1 MEISFLLP
9 VLVILVGIFLLFKL
23 GFFFIFH
30 PIRTIKEFSAG
41 LKDRESRR
49 AFFLALAGTLGVG
62 NIFGVAAGL
71 MIGGEGSI
79 FWLFISS
86 IFSVIIKYAEV
97 LLVIDGQRNM
107 PKSSSGGMAGLI
119 SGAMKNGRVFSIFYA
134 GLTVALSLTMGG
146 AMQTSAI
153 CDIGYESLGL
163 MPIISIFILI
173 ILLLPALIGGT
184 KKIESITEVVIPLTT
199 IIYIIMCLSAI
210 FINFDRL
217 YEVIMR
223 VITSSFLPESLIGG
237 VTAIAIKEGFARG
250 ILSNEAGAGTSALAH
265 SRAGDRSPHLAG
277 LFGMCEV
284 VFDTTILCTLTGLS
298 ILISV
303 DDLSVYRSP
312 MSLVFD
318 AFRQTLGDF
327 SLLLFP
333 LVIAFAYSTII
344 CWFFYGAECC
354 NSDFGK
360 FKRFFPFAFLGF
372 VAFSFLFPAE
382 PLLYVTDFLLLL
394 MAALTLFVV
403 VKKVNRIVFLSK
415 NKGLP

>member
-163 MPIISIFILI
+163 TPIISIFILI

-199 IIYIIMCLSAI
+199 MIYIIMCLSAI

-217 YEVIMR
+217 YEVIIR
-223 VITSSFLPESLIGG
+223 IITASFLPS
-237 VTAIAIKEGFARG
+237 VAI
-250 ILSNEAGAGTSALAH
+250 
-265 SRAGDRSPHLAG
+265 
-277 LFGMCEV
+277 
-284 VFDTTILCTLTGLS
+284 
-298 ILISV
+298 
-303 DDLSVYRSP
+303 
-312 MSLVFD
+312 
-318 AFRQTLGDF
+318 
-327 SLLLFP
+327 
-333 LVIAFAYSTII
+333 
-344 CWFFYGAECC
+344 
-354 NSDFGK
+354 
-360 FKRFFPFAFLGF
+360 
-372 VAFSFLFPAE
+372 
-382 PLLYVTDFLLLL
+382 
-394 MAALTLFVV
+394 
-403 VKKVNRIVFLSK
+403 
-415 NKGLP
+415 